1 MMSAGLCLIKTFS
14 LKFFRE
20 TNPEGSCK
28 ISKARAKFRFA
39 DWTKL
44 THVIARALNLFFT
57 F

>member
-1 MMSAGLCLIKTFS
+1 MFDQNFLPEI
-14 LKFFRE
+14 FRE

-44 THVIARALNLFFT
+44 THVLARALNLFFT